1 MSIYLNKPREFAWR
15 MTELFDLQILILT
28 LELYISLNDNA
39 EW

>member
-1 MSIYLNKPREFAWR
+1 

-28 LELYISLNDNA
+28 LELYIFLNDNA